1 MIPADRKI
9 RFGVVGCGHIGKRH
23 AEMIVRNEESDLVAL
38 VDKRDASEL
47 GIDDY
52 DAPFF
57 NSVEEMLEAVPE
69 IDVVNVCTPNGYHEE
84 HSLASLK
91 AGKHVWCEK
100 PMSTSLA
107 DSTAMSIAAG
117 KSSGKT
123 IIG

>member
-84 HSLASLK
+84 HSL
-91 AGKHVWCEK
+91 H
-100 PMSTSLA
+100 P
-107 DSTAMSIAAG
+107 
-117 KSSGKT
+117 
-123 IIG
+123 